1 VAANGGVYVWKD
13 GRTNADTFTA
23 VFDYGPDDDKNKGF
37 QVVYH
42 SRMHNGAG
50 GTKEYYYSN
59 GGMLNLDTNKITPEG
74 GLNQKLADEMGMQAN
89 LLPEMSLS
97 DVLKVETSANTGSD
111 PMTSLHMRN
120 WMECVRSRKEPNAR
134 PRRATTTRLPTSWR
148 PWPCTPATRYL
159 RRQERGHCHGVI
171 LPKTEG
177 FQKPF
182 GFILPTCSNHE
193 ATISFGSGPCCGGCR
208 LPGPVQN
215 RHDRVQLSTTRPTT
229 RDVLVE
235 GKPFTSYIYPGPD
248 VIKKPVLYPILTAQ
262 GTPITRGFPMEPR
275 AGERVDH
282 PHHVGM
288 WLNYGDVNGHDFW
301 NNSNDVGDHPGPFG
315 TIVHKGI
322 KTMKG
327 GKERGELTVTADW
340 LDKDGKPMLQETT
353 TYYFGGSGNG
363 RTIDRITTLK
373 ALGQD
378 ILFKDNKEAWSPSAV
393 RRELEHPSNKPEVFT
408 DASGKATDVPTM
420 NNEGVTGRY
429 RSSEGV
435 EGEDVWGKRAR
446 WMNLTGKVGNE
457 NISVA
462 LLDHPQ
468 NVGYPTYC
476 IRGATASTPPTR
488 WAGRP

>member
-1 VAANGGVYVWKD
+1 MKRLLFSAAALLLAVAACPAQSK
-13 GRTNADTFTA
+13 T
-23 VFDYGPDDDKNKGF
+23 
-37 QVVYH
+37 
-42 SRMHNGAG
+42 GA
-50 GTKEYYYSN
+50 
-59 GGMLNLDTNKITPEG
+59 
-74 GLNQKLADEMGMQAN
+74 
-89 LLPEMSLS
+89 
-97 DVLKVETSANTGSD
+97 
-111 PMTSLHMRN
+111 
-120 WMECVRSRKEPNAR
+120 
-134 PRRATTTRLPTSWR
+134 
-148 PWPCTPATRYL
+148 
-159 RRQERGHCHGVI
+159 
-171 LPKTEG
+171 
-177 FQKPF
+177 
-182 GFILPTCSNHE
+182 
-193 ATISFGSGPCCGGCR
+193 
-208 LPGPVQN
+208 
-215 RHDRVQLSTTRPTT
+215 DRVQLKHDEANKRV
-229 RDVLVE
+229 DVLVE

-301 NNSNDVGDHPGPFG
+301 NNSNAVGDHPGPFG
-315 TIVHKGI
+315 TIVHKSI

-327 GKERGELTVTADW
+327 GKDRGELTVTTDW

-373 ALGQD
+373 ALDQD
-378 ILFKDNKEAWSPSAV
+378 ILFKDNKEGMVAIRV

-468 NVGYPTYC
+468 NVGYPTYWHS
-476 IRGATASTPPTR
+476 RGYGLYAANPLGWKAMSNGKEELNYKLS
-488 WAGRP
+488 AGKSVTFRYRVVITSGEETDAQLFAEAEKFAKAK